1 MTMGLAS
8 CFEGY
13 KLKTGGNSGVLT
25 YASAKALL
33 ECSLWPTL
41 NNCQATADTIS
52 GQVFKTKSLFLLLGP
67 LLYSSCQVTLFLAP
81 RATIRIRP

>member
-1 MTMGLAS
+1 MGLTS

-33 ECSLWPTL
+33 ECSLWPTR
-41 NNCQATADTIS
+41 NNRQATADTIS

-67 LLYSSCQVTLFLAP
+67 LLCSSCQVTPFLAP